1 MSLRPCIFGEVLFD
15 LFPDGRRVLGGAP
28 FNVAWNLKALGEDPV
43 FISRVGTDANGLSV
57 RTAMQVWGM
66 SQEYL
71 QLGASEHTGEVRVR
85 IEDGEPLYDI
95 VHPVAWDV
103 IEAPDPMPQSGLLYH
118 GSLALRSP
126 QSREAF
132 AALRAANPGTVVF
145 LDVNLRDPWW
155 DEAAVVKM
163 LQGADW
169 AKFNESEFDRLAPA
183 GDSTESRARAA
194 IKRFGLRALLLTAGE
209 HGACLFTEDGEVFR
223 TEPANA
229 VAVVD
234 TVGAGDAFAAVTI
247 LGIQRGWPYQSCL
260 DRAQAFASALLGQ
273 RGATVHD
280 PAFYAGFA
288 SAWSKQ

>member
-1 MSLRPCIFGEVLFD
+1 MGRRPCIFGEVLFD

-43 FISRVGTDANGLSV
+43 FVSRVGTDANGLSV
-57 RTAMQVWGM
+57 RTAMQIWGM

-85 IEDGEPLYDI
+85 IEDGEPSYDI

-103 IEAPDPMPQSGLLYH
+103 IEPPDPMPQAGLLYH

-126 QSREAF
+126 RSRKAF
-132 AALRAANPGTVVF
+132 EALRAAMPGTVF

-155 DEAAVVKM
+155 DEAAVVEM
-163 LQGADW
+163 LHGADW
-169 AKFNESEFDRLAPA
+169 AKFNELEFDRLAPQ
-183 GDSTESRARAA
+183 GDSTESRARSA
-194 IKRFGLRALLLTAGE
+194 IERFGLHALLLTAGGR
-209 HGACLFTEDGEVFR
+209 GAYLFTQEGDTFR
-223 TEPANA
+223 TEPAHA
-229 VAVVD
+229 VEIVD

-247 LGIQRGWPYQSCL
+247 LGILRGWPYPSCL

-280 PAFYAGFA
+280 PAFYAGFTH
-288 SAWSKQ
+288 AWSKP